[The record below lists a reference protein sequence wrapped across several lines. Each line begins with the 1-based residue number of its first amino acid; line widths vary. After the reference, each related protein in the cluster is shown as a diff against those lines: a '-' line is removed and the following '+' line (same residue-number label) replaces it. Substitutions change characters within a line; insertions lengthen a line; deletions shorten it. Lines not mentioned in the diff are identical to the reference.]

1 MMKANHLY
9 YLFRSTYQNIRQ
21 HLVINVISILTIA
34 FSLVVFGAYFFGY
47 LNLQQTLTRWRA
59 DIQVIAYL
67 KDDISRRQLQQL
79 RDFCRRQPEVAR
91 VVYVSKKE
99 ALARFRESLGPGSSL
114 LQGLED
120 NPLPASLEINLKDEV
135 RELPAIKKLTARLAS
150 RPGVEEL
157 QYGQQWIAKFY
168 SVLNLLNLFALGITG
183 FLFFVTVFIVS
194 NTIKLSFYSRRE
206 TVEIMELVGATR
218 AYIAVP
224 YLLESLFQGAVASLV
239 ALGILYSLYFSL
251 ARGLQEKF
259 YFLQGVVNVGFFPP
273 VVMAAFVAL
282 GIFLGLLGFLVSFRW
297 LRGG

>member
-1 MMKANHLY
+1 MKANHIF
-9 YLFRSTYQNIRQ
+9 YLLRATYQNIRQ
-21 HLVINVISILTIA
+21 HLVINLISILTIA

-47 LNLQQTLTRWRA
+47 LNLQQTLSRWRA

-79 RDFCRRQPEVAR
+79 ETFCRRQPEVAK

-99 ALARFRESLGPGSSL
+99 ALQRFRESLGQGSRL
-114 LQGLED
+114 LEGLED
-120 NPLPASLEINLKDEV
+120 NPLPASLEINLREGV
-135 RELPAIKKLTARLAS
+135 RELPVIEKLTARLAA

-168 SVLNLLNLFALGITG
+168 SVLNLLNIFALGITG

-206 TVEIMELVGATR
+206 TVDIMELVGATR
-218 AYIAVP
+218 SYIAVP

-251 ARGLQEKF
+251 AQWLQERF
-259 YFLQGVVNVGFFPP
+259 YFLQGVVAVRFFPP
-273 VVMAAFVAL
+273 LVLAAFILL
-282 GIFLGLLGFLVSFRW
+282 GVGLGLLGFLVSFRW
-297 LRGG
+297 LRGS